1 MPRKLGRYDIVRVLG
16 KGAMGVVYEGK
27 DPQIG
32 RRVAIKTARG
42 DVMGHP
48 DGAKEMLERFL
59 REARAA
65 GILNHPNIITI
76 YDVGEEDGT
85 AFIAMEFVEGE
96 DLAGHIASRR
106 RYPINEAVSLIASLC
121 EGLACAHDQGIV
133 HRDIKPA
140 NIMLPKNGPAKIA
153 DFGIARVSDSHLTQ
167 EGALIGTPSYMSPE
181 QFMGHP
187 VDGRSDLFSLTIIL
201 YELLT
206 GERPFAGEA
215 FSTIMHHVIRT
226 DPIPPH
232 ELNFTVPEPL
242 GRVVLKALAKRPQ
255 DRYSNGRAMA
265 AALRESVKDQPDS
278 AVLEETLA
286 DTGSTLVGGAPQAG
300 PSMDATMPAG
310 GARPAQ
316 DSPTIPG
323 RQVNATRAGQLETV
337 AGKPPSPHAA
347 PNLDDYAD
355 PHRVRDISP
364 APNRPGV
371 GLLLGLAAALGLMII
386 AGVTWFSLN
395 SGDGGTPPVAEPP
408 PAEAM
413 APPVTP
419 AVKEV
424 TILVAVYA
432 TNDPNVALDFQSLPD
447 GESSL
452 LEFIRTRQELGKIRP
467 LNHSG
472 ISVSASDKSGV
483 QLSTE
488 PVTEEGYARVS
499 IPENAE
505 AVTYSVLD
513 GAEVLDSF
521 TLPAPGWKKKQ
532 TFLIHTSN

>member
-16 KGAMGVVYEGK
+16 KGAMGVVYEGR

-106 RYPINEAVSLIASLC
+106 RYPINEAVSLIAGLC

-187 VDGRSDLFSLTIIL
+187 VDGRSDLFSLTIVL

-242 GRVVLKALAKRPQ
+242 GRVVLKALEKRPQ

-265 AALRESVKDQPDS
+265 AALRESLKDQPDN
-278 AVLEETLA
+278 AVLEESPTDA
-286 DTGSTLVGGAPQAG
+286 ESTLVGGGRQAG
-300 PSMDATMPAG
+300 PSVDATIPAG
-310 GARPAQ
+310 GGRPAQ
-316 DSPTIPG
+316 ETPTIPG
-323 RQVNATRAGQLETV
+323 RPVDATRPGQLDTV
-337 AGKPPSPHAA
+337 AGQPPSPHAA

-355 PHRVRDISP
+355 PHRVRDSAP
-364 APNRPGV
+364 APRRPGI
-371 GLLLGLAAALGLMII
+371 GLLLGLASALGLLVI
-386 AGVTWFSLN
+386 AGVTWFSLK
-395 SGDGGTPPVAEPP
+395 SGDGGTLSVVEPP
-408 PAEAM
+408 SSEAM
-413 APPVTP
+413 APPVLP
-419 AVKEV
+419 AVRDV
-424 TILVAVYA
+424 TVRVAVCA
-432 TNDPNVALDFQSLPD
+432 TDDDNVELDFHSLHD
-447 GESSL
+447 EESDL
-452 LEFIRTRQELGKIRP
+452 QEFIRAQIGLGKMWR
-467 LNHSG
+467 LNRAG
-472 ISVSASDKSGV
+472 VSVSASGKSGEHFA
-483 QLSTE
+483 TE
-488 PVTEEGYARVS
+488 PVMEEGYALVR
-499 IPENAE
+499 IPENAPE
-505 AVTYSVLD
+505 VTFSVKD
-513 GAEVLDSF
+513 DSGELV
-521 TLPAPGWKKKQ
+521 TMSTSNWKRAQ
-532 TFLIHTSN
+532 TFLVRANR